1 MQKNQIIAM
10 LLCFASL
17 LMFIIIF
24 VTMRLVNIFLLFL
37 HTPAQAD
44 SHNFRSD
51 AKCSIGEDRAV
62 DGDDGVTV
70 VTEPA
75 PATV

>member
-24 VTMRLVNIFLLFL
+24 VTMRLVNIFA
-37 HTPAQAD
+37 HKI
-44 SHNFRSD
+44 SD